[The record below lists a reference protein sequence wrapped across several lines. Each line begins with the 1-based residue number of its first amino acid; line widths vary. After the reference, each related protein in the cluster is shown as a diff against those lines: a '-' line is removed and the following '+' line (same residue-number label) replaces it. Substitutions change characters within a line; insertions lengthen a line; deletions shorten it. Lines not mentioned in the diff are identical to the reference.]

1 MGEGALLAK
10 HCFASARTHSRQRLG
25 RTAERGLRRP
35 PQPDPPRLPTGNR
48 FCFCCCLGSCR
59 GRGLCRC
66 RAQPCRTPP
75 RRGVANACD
84 GSSHGQPW
92 TRLYTSGVTRL
103 SRPQR
108 LLLQLAILATLL
120 MVLAPLVS
128 RALQA
133 PPMDHAA
140 MAGMDHA
147 HMHHD
152 AAAVGQSPLHGQRS
166 PTPPADPH
174 AMHGEACEYCVL
186 AMRLLPWLAVLVLL
200 LPLLWRP
207 RLVFPWSQQVLP
219 ALRWPAHAARGPP
232 RASIVR

>member
-1 MGEGALLAK
+1 M
-10 HCFASARTHSRQRLG
+10 
-25 RTAERGLRRP
+25 
-35 PQPDPPRLPTGNR
+35 
-48 FCFCCCLGSCR
+48 
-59 GRGLCRC
+59 
-66 RAQPCRTPP
+66 
-75 RRGVANACD
+75 
-84 GSSHGQPW
+84 
-92 TRLYTSGVTRL
+92 TRL

-108 LLLQLAILATLL
+108 LLLQLAVLATLL

-133 PPMDHAA
+133 PPMEYAA

-147 HMHHD
+147 AMGHDMHGMTMAGHD
-152 AAAVGQSPLHGQRS
+152 RHGAAPAAPNR
-166 PTPPADPH
+166 PADPH

-219 ALRWPAHAARGPP
+219 APHWPAHAARGPP
-232 RASIVR
+232 RVSIVR

>member
-1 MGEGALLAK
+1 M
-10 HCFASARTHSRQRLG
+10 
-25 RTAERGLRRP
+25 
-35 PQPDPPRLPTGNR
+35 
-48 FCFCCCLGSCR
+48 
-59 GRGLCRC
+59 
-66 RAQPCRTPP
+66 
-75 RRGVANACD
+75 
-84 GSSHGQPW
+84 
-92 TRLYTSGVTRL
+92 TRL

-108 LLLQLAILATLL
+108 LLLQLAVLATLL

-133 PPMDHAA
+133 QPMDHAA
-140 MAGMDHA
+140 MGHDMHDMAMAG
-147 HMHHD
+147 HD
-152 AAAVGQSPLHGQRS
+152 QHGTASAERNR
-166 PTPPADPH
+166 PADPH

-232 RASIVR
+232 RFSIVR

>member
-1 MGEGALLAK
+1 M
-10 HCFASARTHSRQRLG
+10 
-25 RTAERGLRRP
+25 
-35 PQPDPPRLPTGNR
+35 
-48 FCFCCCLGSCR
+48 
-59 GRGLCRC
+59 
-66 RAQPCRTPP
+66 
-75 RRGVANACD
+75 
-84 GSSHGQPW
+84 
-92 TRLYTSGVTRL
+92 TRL

-108 LLLQLAILATLL
+108 LLLQLAVLATLL

-152 AAAVGQSPLHGQRS
+152 AAALGPSPLHGQRS

-219 ALRWPAHAARGPP
+219 ALRWPVHAARGPP
-232 RASIVR
+232 RSSIVR

>member
-1 MGEGALLAK
+1 M
-10 HCFASARTHSRQRLG
+10 
-25 RTAERGLRRP
+25 
-35 PQPDPPRLPTGNR
+35 
-48 FCFCCCLGSCR
+48 
-59 GRGLCRC
+59 
-66 RAQPCRTPP
+66 
-75 RRGVANACD
+75 
-84 GSSHGQPW
+84 
-92 TRLYTSGVTRL
+92 
-103 SRPQR
+103 SRPQD

-140 MAGMDHA
+140 MGHDMHDMAMAGHEQ
-147 HMHHD
+147 HN
-152 AAAVGQSPLHGQRS
+152 AATTAPSSL
-166 PTPPADPH
+166 ADPH

-219 ALRWPAHAARGPP
+219 SLRWQAHAARGPP
-232 RASIVR
+232 CLSIVR

>member
-1 MGEGALLAK
+1 M
-10 HCFASARTHSRQRLG
+10 
-25 RTAERGLRRP
+25 
-35 PQPDPPRLPTGNR
+35 
-48 FCFCCCLGSCR
+48 
-59 GRGLCRC
+59 
-66 RAQPCRTPP
+66 
-75 RRGVANACD
+75 
-84 GSSHGQPW
+84 
-92 TRLYTSGVTRL
+92 TRL

-108 LLLQLAILATLL
+108 LLLQLAVLATLL

-133 PPMDHAA
+133 PPMEHAA

-147 HMHHD
+147 AMGHDMHDMAMAGHD
-152 AAAVGQSPLHGQRS
+152 QHGAAPAAPNR
-166 PTPPADPH
+166 PADPH

-232 RASIVR
+232 RSSIVR

>member
-1 MGEGALLAK
+1 M
-10 HCFASARTHSRQRLG
+10 
-25 RTAERGLRRP
+25 
-35 PQPDPPRLPTGNR
+35 
-48 FCFCCCLGSCR
+48 
-59 GRGLCRC
+59 
-66 RAQPCRTPP
+66 
-75 RRGVANACD
+75 
-84 GSSHGQPW
+84 
-92 TRLYTSGVTRL
+92 TRL

-108 LLLQLAILATLL
+108 LLLQLAVLATLL

-128 RALQA
+128 RALQGA
-133 PPMDHAA
+133 PMAPAA

-152 AAAVGQSPLHGQRS
+152 ADASGQGPVHGQRDL
-166 PTPPADPH
+166 TAPADPH

-232 RASIVR
+232 HFSIVC

>member
-1 MGEGALLAK
+1 MDAAAK
-10 HCFASARTHSRQRLG
+10 PPWM
-25 RTAERGLRRP
+25 GLRRL
-35 PQPDPPRLPTGNR
+35 PQPDPPRHPTDCPLLTLALTLIRRVQGAALPINP
-48 FCFCCCLGSCR
+48 S
-59 GRGLCRC
+59 
-66 RAQPCRTPP
+66 
-75 RRGVANACD
+75 CD

-108 LLLQLAILATLL
+108 LLLQLAVLATLL

-133 PPMDHAA
+133 PPMEHAA

-147 HMHHD
+147 AMGHDMHDMAMAGHD
-152 AAAVGQSPLHGQRS
+152 RHGAAPAAPNR
-166 PTPPADPH
+166 PADPH

-186 AMRLLPWLAVLVLL
+186 AMRLLPWLAVLVLQL
-200 LPLLWRP
+200 ALLWRP

-232 RASIVR
+232 RSSIVR

>member
-1 MGEGALLAK
+1 M
-10 HCFASARTHSRQRLG
+10 
-25 RTAERGLRRP
+25 
-35 PQPDPPRLPTGNR
+35 
-48 FCFCCCLGSCR
+48 
-59 GRGLCRC
+59 
-66 RAQPCRTPP
+66 
-75 RRGVANACD
+75 
-84 GSSHGQPW
+84 
-92 TRLYTSGVTRL
+92 TRL

-108 LLLQLAILATLL
+108 LLLQLAALATLL

-133 PPMDHAA
+133 PSVGHAA

-152 AAAVGQSPLHGQRS
+152 GAGLGQSPLHGQKD

-174 AMHGEACEYCVL
+174 AMHGDACEYCVL

-207 RLVFPWSQQVLP
+207 RLTFAWTQQVLP
-219 ALRWPAHAARGPP
+219 TLRWPAHAARGPP
-232 RASIVR
+232 RRSIVR